1 MDRLCYYPLASACTR
16 GSRRR
21 SWSTKSKQGRA
32 RGEGPS
38 CCMEGAMK
46 PYDTGRR
53 GASPGRQSVLCV
65 YSKRRTR
72 TPKKSKT
79 TKSLHYRRNNRGGG
93 VRNPRSCTA
102 ANMFCIIL
110 NQAMP
115 DGIRTHFLLT
125 VGAQPREQRRRSVM
139 TLTSCAASWR
149 VCCGRRPI
157 QDSLLRHQLRLALAR
172 LLRVGGW
179 GGEERAL

>member
-1 MDRLCYYPLASACTR
+1 MTRAGEARVRAASRCSASTR
-16 GSRRR
+16 
-21 SWSTKSKQGRA
+21 
-32 RGEGPS
+32 RGEH
-38 CCMEGAMK
+38 A
-46 PYDTGRR
+46 
-53 GASPGRQSVLCV
+53 RQ
-65 YSKRRTR
+65 
-72 TPKKSKT
+72 KSKT

-172 LLRVGGW
+172 LLRVVVVGG
-179 GGEERAL
+179 GGGGTGSMSSPTAWMVSKEGGGGLASQQHASTVGRLSPGRDAISYM

>member
-1 MDRLCYYPLASACTR
+1 MTRAGEARVRAASRCSASTR
-16 GSRRR
+16 
-21 SWSTKSKQGRA
+21 
-32 RGEGPS
+32 RGEH
-38 CCMEGAMK
+38 A
-46 PYDTGRR
+46 
-53 GASPGRQSVLCV
+53 RQ
-65 YSKRRTR
+65 
-72 TPKKSKT
+72 KSKT

-93 VRNPRSCTA
+93 WGRETYLSRTA

-172 LLRVGGW
+172 LLGKWRNGLYEQSHRVDGLKGG
-179 GGEERAL
+179 GRGAGEPTACKYRRPLITRARCNLIHVEQQRLEDLG